1 MIWEEKSLSGFS
13 FLTFLGGE
21 YLTKWI
27 IYAGHGGRSENN
39 ISLDVALEAKRV
51 VQDIQERRVSN
62 VYIIPYIG
70 KKWIKDNILLKWK

>member
-1 MIWEEKSLSGFS
+1 MLWEEKSLSGFS

-27 IYAGHGGRSENN
+27 IDAGHGGRSENN

-51 VQDIQERRVSN
+51 VQDRRVSD
-62 VYIIPYIG
+62 VYIIPYMG

>member
-21 YLTKWI
+21 YFTKWI
-27 IYAGHGGRSENN
+27 IYAGHGGRSEKN

-70 KKWIKDNILLKWK
+70 KKWIKDNLLLKWK